1 MPALFFPNL
10 DALRVA
16 VASGLVPAGLARTP
30 ARVGIDTLGRVWLET
45 DDLPFWESL
54 SALSRFGIQVLGSS
68 VVPTRPVACWVE
80 VLQLRRTESLPTGL
94 ILFDVPDRC
103 LASVVARL
111 QRRPTTPI
119 GVRLLTEPHVG
130 RAWVTTPAPLALGIS
145 LVAGNEDVRAYRQ
158 QTETVWTAVGWE
170 HPLPSYLSAS
180 AEEVILCDPKHG
192 VARYCEPVPQPRQEE
207 FLLPHR
213 PGRASHSTT
222 PPRIDVR
229 LWLKR
234 YDEAHEESIWML
246 TPSQQPAFRAWCE
259 SADDRLLRQ
268 FQIASVSAGGESL
281 LLIRRSTHDQPSA
294 YLPIPAHAFHPDPR
308 LPWLLL
314 PTGFGLRPHIRMHE
328 LIREFSH
335 GADQIV
341 WLEQAGPS
349 LVVHS
354 APEAAF
360 RLLCDQVQYAAPACV
375 PLAAEIRPEELF
387 PFDRFALQLET
398 SIDIELEPSEDPPVE
413 HPTITESE
421 LGWVS
426 KSMSRMLRWV
436 RRHRQQRERDSV
448 EPPDLETTPHPR
460 KAPAKADGDDD
471 RVERKL
477 ASADVLLHGHDWAAR
492 RHELESRLL
501 TDFAKLGSDDR
512 ATRWAELA
520 TVYAATGQAQDAA
533 VCWVNAL
540 WECATLPESWLEHWT
555 TAECRAA
562 KRSYL
567 AGDLER
573 WLGEPGRPGTG
584 RVVAALAAHLGFRNN
599 PPAEFIAALPR
610 VLAILEQQFDDIP
623 VRAAWLA
630 RLAVARSCDG
640 DALGAARWY
649 DRLLRRLHDRGPG
662 LDLDEPSFLRFRSR
676 ATAERFKVA
685 REWLTHVCEP
695 VRAWTKK
702 PAGIHGLQAVGLA
715 AETTATAEYA
725 QMMLAWGLGVL
736 GERARSRDWAAR
748 ARKALSSATGPRADP
763 AGHAFLGDLFLHRI
777 KEAHEGH
784 VPKPG
789 LPTEFQERLEKL
801 PEFAR
806 YSVDRLR
813 EHSRILQPVGVV
825 RAYRGRELREFW
837 GTDRLGERLSL
848 LGACTDHAQINE
860 EARALLADVTASPT
874 TATVPRI
881 VFALLEC
888 ASYLD
893 PIQLDALLDLVP
905 SALEWI
911 ETWMQTGRWSERE
924 RFERV
929 SRFRSRML
937 ESAFTVAS
945 AIPAERLLWYLVR
958 NATTGRMLPAVLTA
972 APRIFRTARRCE
984 LTTPAEALIEV
995 LDPDRANWGEQ
1006 PLTPERVG
1014 LAAGWFVAGHE
1025 ETGDQILTAA
1035 REQLFCN
1042 APPDLQQRTALALA
1056 YAEALGFAPLVIAL
1070 GRLGEIFQRL
1080 DRVTVHC
1087 SSNCY
1092 FTLQP
1097 LRLIDTV
1104 VRSVVTDDF
1113 TLSPAVRAWLDGDE
1127 FLIRRR
1133 IHRDMA
1139 GLLRECE
1146 GD

>member
-16 VASGLVPAGLARTP
+16 VASGLVPAALALSP
-30 ARVGIDTLGRVWLET
+30 ARVGIDSLGRVWLET
-45 DDLPFWESL
+45 DDLPSRESL
-54 SALSRFGIQVLGSS
+54 SALARFGIQILSTS

-80 VLQLRRTESLPTGL
+80 VLPLRRVESPPRGL
-94 ILFDVPDRC
+94 ILFDVPNHR
-103 LASVVARL
+103 LATVVSRL
-111 QRRPTTPI
+111 QRRQTTPI
-119 GVRLLTEPHVG
+119 GVRLLTEPETG
-130 RAWVTTPAPLALGIS
+130 RAWVTTPAPLACRSS
-145 LVAGNEDVRAYRQ
+145 LIAGDSDVLAYRQ
-158 QTETVWTAVGWE
+158 QTETVWTAEGWE
-170 HPLPSYLSAS
+170 HPLASYLRTS
-180 AEEVILCDPKHG
+180 EGEIILCDPSQG
-192 VARYCEPVPQPRQEE
+192 VVRYGGPVPQPRQEE
-207 FLLPHR
+207 FPLPHR
-213 PGRASHSTT
+213 PTHEVRSTT
-222 PPRIDVR
+222 LPRVDVR

-234 YDEAHEESIWML
+234 CDDTQQESIWML

-259 SADDRLLRQ
+259 NADDRLLRQ
-268 FQIASVSAGGESL
+268 FQLASVSAGGESRL
-281 LLIRRSTHDQPSA
+281 LLRRSTRDQPSA
-294 YLPIPAHAFHPDPR
+294 YLPIPAHAFHPDLR

-314 PTGFGLRPHIRMHE
+314 PSGFQLRPHIRVHE
-328 LIREFSH
+328 LVREFSR
-335 GADQIV
+335 GANQLV
-341 WLEQAGPS
+341 WLEQTGTGLA
-349 LVVHS
+349 VHT

-360 RLLCDQVQYAAPACV
+360 RLLSDQVQYTAPTRM
-375 PLAAEIRPEELF
+375 PLVAEVRSEELF
-387 PFDRFALQLET
+387 PFDRFAVQLET
-398 SIDIELEPSEDPPVE
+398 SIEIELDPADDPPVE
-413 HPTITESE
+413 HLIGYESE
-421 LGWVS
+421 PGWMS
-426 KSMSRMLRWV
+426 KSVSRVLRWV
-436 RRHRQQRERDSV
+436 RRSRQQRERDSA
-448 EPPDLETTPHPR
+448 EPPEVETPHVR
-460 KAPAKADGDDD
+460 KAPSKADGDGD

-501 TDFAKLGSDDR
+501 ADFAQLSSDDR

-540 WECATLPESWLEHWT
+540 WECATPPEAWLEQWT

-599 PPAEFIAALPR
+599 PPSEFVAALPR
-610 VLAILEQQFDDIP
+610 VLTILEQQFDDIP
-623 VRAAWLA
+623 ARAAWLA

-676 ATAERFKVA
+676 ATAERFKVT

-702 PAGIHGLQAVGLA
+702 PAGIYGLQAVGLA
-715 AETTATAEYA
+715 AETAATAEYA

-748 ARKALSSATGPRADP
+748 ARKALASATGPRADP
-763 AGHAFLGDLFLHRI
+763 AGHAFLGDLFLQRI

-784 VPKPG
+784 IPKPG
-789 LPTEFQERLEKL
+789 LPADFQERLDKL

-848 LGACTDHAQINE
+848 LGAYTDHSQINE
-860 EARALLADVTASPT
+860 EARALLADVSAAPT

-881 VFALLEC
+881 VFALLEI
-888 ASYLD
+888 AAYLD
-893 PIQLDALLDLVP
+893 PSQLDALLDLVP

-911 ETWMQTGRWSERE
+911 ETWMQTGRWSEAE

-929 SRFRSRML
+929 SRFRKIGR
-937 ESAFTVAS
+937 AS
-945 AIPAERLLWYLVR
+945 
-958 NATTGRMLPAVLTA
+958 
-972 APRIFRTARRCE
+972 C
-984 LTTPAEALIEV
+984 
-995 LDPDRANWGEQ
+995 
-1006 PLTPERVG
+1006 
-1014 LAAGWFVAGHE
+1014 
-1025 ETGDQILTAA
+1025 
-1035 REQLFCN
+1035 
-1042 APPDLQQRTALALA
+1042 
-1056 YAEALGFAPLVIAL
+1056 
-1070 GRLGEIFQRL
+1070 
-1080 DRVTVHC
+1080 
-1087 SSNCY
+1087 
-1092 FTLQP
+1092 
-1097 LRLIDTV
+1097 
-1104 VRSVVTDDF
+1104 
-1113 TLSPAVRAWLDGDE
+1113 
-1127 FLIRRR
+1127 
-1133 IHRDMA
+1133 
-1139 GLLRECE
+1139 
-1146 GD
+1146 